1 MTAVDK
7 SVAEANRGLSATPS
21 YLWTRNTST
30 TLEPIVEIKVLFNSS
45 IETPKGFDKLNRN
58 ILKGFED
65 KEAYL
70 CYRRDKNE
78 TPIKDIFITYEN
90 NFSSKN
96 LPFEMIPDPVYS
108 NEKTTIRLVV
118 VRATKTQ
125 SVDFNEVKS
134 GNLVIN
140 VPREQFEI
148 GSKYFVDIKL
158 LEKTL
163 TQLDEADSSIFNNLN
178 EIENFWTVEL
188 VIQFIIISFHIKQ

>member
-45 IETPKGFDKLNRN
+45 IETPKGFEKLNRN

-148 GSKYFVDIKL
+148 GSKYFVDIEL

-178 EIENFWTVEL
+178 EIENFWMVEL
-188 VIQFIIISFHIKQ
+188 VIQFIIISLHIK